1 MSEIEVLQVE
11 GSTLQSITRGEVD
24 MQVSTAR
31 RYPRSI
37 ATFRSEALSMATLDQ
52 QTAEACFYAL
62 KRDGKT
68 IEGPSVRLAEIVAS
82 CWGNLRVE
90 GRIVAD
96 DGRFVVA
103 QGTCWDVERNVVIR
117 TEVRRRVTTK
127 TGARFSDDMIAVTGN
142 AAMSIALRNAIFR
155 VVPFAFT
162 NAIYESARKVAVG
175 DEKTLSVRR
184 GQAVAWFAKAG
195 ISSEQVLQLVGRPS
209 LDDVKLDDLGILQGM
224 RTAIVEGS
232 TTVDQLLGSL
242 PGAQAVEAPQ
252 GSGMDRLKAATAA
265 TAKAAAPAAAPV
277 DVELI
282 PSECCPVCGT
292 VCTDLAGMMDSINGC
307 PSCNGIDPATKGRNP

>member
-1 MSEIEVLQVE
+1 MDIEVLNVE
-11 GSTLQSITRGEVD
+11 GNALQSITRGEID
-24 MQVSTAR
+24 MQVGTAK

-175 DEKTLSVRR
+175 DEKTLAVRR

-209 LDDVKLDDLGILQGM
+209 LDDVKLDDLAVLQGM

-242 PGAQAVEAPQ
+242 ASTAPSAPAAAA
-252 GSGMDRLKAATAA
+252 GTGMDRLKAATAA
-265 TAKAAAPAAAPV
+265 TAAPKVKPAAQAAPAPV
-277 DVELI
+277 DADILPLDV
-282 PSECCPVCGT
+282 CPVCGT
-292 VCTDLAGMMDSINGC
+292 CCPELAGMLDSINGC
-307 PSCNGIDPATKGRNP
+307 PSCKGVQP

>member
-1 MSEIEVLQVE
+1 MDIEVLNVE
-11 GSTLQSITRGEVD
+11 GNALQSITRGEID
-24 MQVSTAR
+24 MQVATAK

-37 ATFRSEALSMATLDQ
+37 ATFRSEALSMATLDM

-68 IEGPSVRLAEIVAS
+68 IEGPSMRLAEIVAS
-82 CWGNLRVE
+82 SWGNLRVE

-175 DEKTLSVRR
+175 DEKTLAVRR
-184 GQAVAWFAKAG
+184 QQAVAWFAKAG
-195 ISSEQVLQLVGRPS
+195 ISAEQVLELLGKLS
-209 LDDVKLDDLGILQGM
+209 LDDVKLDDLGTLQGM

-242 PGAQAVEAPQ
+242 PSSAPPAPAAE
-252 GSGMDRLKAATAA
+252 GSGMDRLKAATR
-265 TAKAAAPAAAPV
+265 AKPAAPAAAAAPV
-277 DVELI
+277 EAELLPQDV
-282 PSECCPVCGT
+282 CPVCGT
-292 VCTDLAGMMDSINGC
+292 VCKDLSGMMDSIHGC
-307 PSCNGIDPATKGRNP
+307 PSCNGVTPS